1 MVEIRSGLKPL
12 ENDIPVYDL
21 RGLKCPLPVL
31 KTRNRLQAMPDGAL
45 LWVEATDPLS
55 GIDLPHFCTQE
66 GHELLAQTREGS
78 LHRFLI
84 RKKQVDQPR
93 GE

>member
-1 MVEIRSGLKPL
+1 MVEDHRELMAL
-12 ENDIPVYDL
+12 QDDIPVYDL

-31 KTRNRLQAMPDGAL
+31 KTRNRLEKMPSEAL

-55 GIDLPHFCTQE
+55 GIDIPHFCTQE
-66 GHELLAQTREGS
+66 GHALVAQEHQGT

-84 RKKQVDQPR
+84 RKK
-93 GE
+93 

>member
-1 MVEIRSGLKPL
+1 MEDHRGLTTL
-12 ENDIPVYDL
+12 QDAIPVYDL

-31 KTRNRLQAMPDGAL
+31 KTRNRLEKMPSGAL

-55 GIDLPHFCTQE
+55 GIDVPHFCTQE
-66 GHELLAQTREGS
+66 GHALIAQEREGT

-84 RKKQVDQPR
+84 RRK
-93 GE
+93 

>member
-1 MVEIRSGLKPL
+1 MRE
-12 ENDIPVYDL
+12 DIPVYDL

-31 KTRNRLQAMPDGAL
+31 KTRNRLQNMPAGAL

-55 GIDLPHFCTQE
+55 GIDLPHFCAQE
-66 GHELLAQTREGS
+66 GHTLLSQERHEN

-84 RKKQVDQPR
+84 QKK
-93 GE
+93 

>member
-1 MVEIRSGLKPL
+1 MRE
-12 ENDIPVYDL
+12 DIPVYDL

-31 KTRNRLQAMPDGAL
+31 KTRNRLQNMPAGAL

-66 GHELLAQTREGS
+66 GHALLSQERSEN
-78 LHRFLI
+78 LQRFLI
-84 RKKQVDQPR
+84 QKK
-93 GE
+93 